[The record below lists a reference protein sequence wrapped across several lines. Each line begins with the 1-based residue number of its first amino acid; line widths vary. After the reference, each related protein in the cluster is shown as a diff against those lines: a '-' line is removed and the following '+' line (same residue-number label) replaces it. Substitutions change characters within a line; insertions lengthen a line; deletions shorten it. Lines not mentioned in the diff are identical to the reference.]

1 MIDAKLLPTWENY
14 ETLPD
19 VITIWILPYDPFG
32 ENRMLYTVKNMVVE
46 NPKISYNDG
55 SLKIFLYTHG
65 EIGGNTELK
74 NLLTYLESTNDVN
87 AVDNELAEIQ
97 KIVKGLKSSE
107 ELRGRYMK
115 IYGVIDYEKRDSYED
130 GYNTGKQDGIRIL
143 LETLRSL
150 DIDKSKAKS
159 ELMKTHE
166 LSEEAAE
173 EYLKKYW

>member
-1 MIDAKLLPTWENY
+1 
-14 ETLPD
+14 
-19 VITIWILPYDPFG
+19 
-32 ENRMLYTVKNMVVE
+32 
-46 NPKISYNDG
+46 
-55 SLKIFLYTHG
+55 
-65 EIGGNTELK
+65 
-74 NLLTYLESTNDVN
+74 
-87 AVDNELAEIQ
+87 
-97 KIVKGLKSSE
+97 
-107 ELRGRYMK
+107 MK